1 MLALMRPTAAI
12 PVLVV
17 SAALLAGCGGGGRP
31 AAKTTG
37 STGSTATNTTRGGG
51 TQTAPGGAGG
61 AGGAPGSA
69 GESATATA
77 QGRAFASAVNLKA
90 ADVLGFHVSTEQKHQ
105 GAAEK
110 RLEPELLRCVG
121 ATGANR
127 PPVEASS
134 QDFEQG
140 ASILTESVSS
150 QVTVARTPALAAKE
164 LASIRGGHLQA
175 CLSRYFN
182 QLLKSQNL
190 HGASVGPVST
200 KHGSP
205 PAPGADGS
213 FGLRFTETLTL
224 RGLRIPFYVDILGF
238 VKGPAEVSLFTF
250 GVPRP
255 FPAALEER
263 LFLLLLARAKAH
275 KA

>member
-1 MLALMRPTAAI
+1 
-12 PVLVV
+12 V
-17 SAALLAGCGGGGRP
+17 
-31 AAKTTG
+31 KTTR
-37 STGSTATNTTRGGG
+37 STSSSATKMTRGGA
-51 TQTAPGGAGG
+51 QTTP
-61 AGGAPGSA
+61 GAPGSA
-69 GESATATA
+69 GESPQA
-77 QGRAFASAVNLKA
+77 RAFASAVNLKA
-90 ADVLGFHVSTEQKHQ
+90 SDVLGFHVSTEHQ
-105 GAAEK
+105 HRGAAEK

-121 ATGANR
+121 GAGANR

-134 QDFEQG
+134 RDFELG
-140 ASILTESVSS
+140 VSILTESVSS
-150 QVTVARTPALAAKE
+150 QVTVARTPALAAKG
-164 LASIRGGHLQA
+164 LAAIRGGHLQG

-190 HGASVGPVST
+190 HGASVGPVAT
-200 KHGSP
+200 KQGSP

-224 RGLRIPFYVDILGF
+224 RGLRIPFYIDILGF

>member
-17 SAALLAGCGGGGRP
+17 SAALLAGCGGGGHP
-31 AAKTTG
+31 AVKTTR
-37 STGSTATNTTRGGG
+37 STSSSATKMTRGGA
-51 TQTAPGGAGG
+51 QTTP
-61 AGGAPGSA
+61 GAPGSA
-69 GESATATA
+69 GESAQA
-77 QGRAFASAVNLKA
+77 RAFASAVNLKA
-90 ADVLGFHVSTEQKHQ
+90 SDVLGFHVSTEHQ
-105 GAAEK
+105 HRGAAEK

-121 ATGANR
+121 GAGANR
-127 PPVEASS
+127 PVEASAEASS
-134 QDFEQG
+134 QDFELG
-140 ASILTESVSS
+140 VSILTESVSS

-164 LASIRGGHLQA
+164 LDAIRGGHLQG

-190 HGASVGPVST
+190 HGASIGPVVT
-200 KHGSP
+200 KQGSP
-205 PAPGADGS
+205 PAPGAGGS

-224 RGLRIPFYVDILGF
+224 RGLRIPFYIDILGF

-275 KA
+275 TA

>member
-17 SAALLAGCGGGGRP
+17 SAALLAGCGGGGHP
-31 AAKTTG
+31 AVKTTRSTSSSG
-37 STGSTATNTTRGGG
+37 SAATKTTRGGA
-51 TQTAPGGAGG
+51 QTTP
-61 AGGAPGSA
+61 GAPGSA
-69 GESATATA
+69 GESAQA
-77 QGRAFASAVNLKA
+77 RAFASAVNLKA
-90 ADVLGFHVSTEQKHQ
+90 TDVLGFHVSTEHEHR

-121 ATGANR
+121 GAGANR
-127 PPVEASS
+127 PVEASAEASS
-134 QDFEQG
+134 QDFERG

-150 QVTVARTPALAAKE
+150 EVTVARTPALAAKD
-164 LASIRGGHLQA
+164 LAVIRGGHLQG
-175 CLSRYFN
+175 CLSHYFN

-190 HGASVGPVST
+190 HGASVGPVAT
-200 KHGSP
+200 KQGSP

-224 RGLRIPFYVDILGF
+224 RGLRIPFYIDILGF

-275 KA
+275 TA

>member
-1 MLALMRPTAAI
+1 MAAPMRPTAAI

-17 SAALLAGCGGGGRP
+17 SAVLLAGCGGGHA
-31 AAKTTG
+31 AAKTTRSTASTA
-37 STGSTATNTTRGGG
+37 STGSTAST
-51 TQTAPGGAGG
+51 
-61 AGGAPGSA
+61 S
-69 GESATATA
+69 STATA
-77 QGRAFASAVNLKA
+77 QARAFASAVNLKA
-90 ADVLGFHVSTEQKHQ
+90 TDVLGFHVSTEHEHQ

-121 ATGANR
+121 GAGANR

-134 QDFEQG
+134 QAFERG

-164 LASIRGGHLQA
+164 LAAIHSGHLQG
-175 CLSRYFN
+175 CLSHYFN

-200 KHGSP
+200 KQGSP

-224 RGLRIPFYVDILGF
+224 RGVRIPFYIDILGF
-238 VKGPAEVSLFTF
+238 VKGQAEVSLFTF

-263 LFLLLLARAKAH
+263 LFLLLLSRAKAH

>member
-12 PVLVV
+12 PVLVA
-17 SAALLAGCGGGGRP
+17 SAVLLTACGGSGHT
-31 AAKTTG
+31 ATKTTN
-37 STGSTATNTTRGGG
+37 STGSTATKATHGG
-51 TQTAPGGAGG
+51 TRTAPGGAG
-61 AGGAPGSA
+61 
-69 GESATATA
+69 ESAQAIA
-77 QGRAFASAVNLKA
+77 RARAFASAVNLKA
-90 ADVLGFHVSTEQKHQ
+90 TDLAGFHVSTEHEHQ

-121 ATGANR
+121 ASGANR
-127 PPVEASS
+127 APVEASS
-134 QDFEQG
+134 QTFEHG
-140 ASILTESVSS
+140 ASILTDSVSS

-164 LASIRGGHLQA
+164 LAAIRGGHLQS
-175 CLSRYFN
+175 CLSHYFN
-182 QLLKSQNL
+182 QLLASQDL
-190 HGASVGPVST
+190 HGARVGPVST
-200 KHGSP
+200 RRGSP

-250 GVPRP
+250 GVPQP

-263 LFLLLLARAKAH
+263 LFLLLLARAKART
-275 KA
+275 A

>member
-1 MLALMRPTAAI
+1 MAAPMRPTVAI

-17 SAALLAGCGGGGRP
+17 SGVLLAGCGGGGHV
-31 AAKTTG
+31 AAKTSTS
-37 STGSTATNTTRGGG
+37 STGSAATKTTHGGG
-51 TQTAPGGAGG
+51 AQTTPGTA
-61 AGGAPGSA
+61 S
-69 GESATATA
+69 STATA
-77 QGRAFASAVNLKA
+77 QARAFASAVNLKA
-90 ADVLGFHVSTEQKHQ
+90 SDVAGFHVSSEHQHQ

-121 ATGANR
+121 GAGANR
-127 PPVEASS
+127 PVEASAEASS
-134 QDFEQG
+134 QDFERG

-150 QVTVARTPALAAKE
+150 EVTVARTPALAAKG
-164 LASIRGGHLQA
+164 LAAIRGGHLQG

-200 KHGSP
+200 KQGSP
-205 PAPGADGS
+205 PARGADGS

-224 RGLRIPFYVDILGF
+224 RGLRIPFYIDILGF

-263 LFLLLLARAKAH
+263 LFLLLLERAKAH